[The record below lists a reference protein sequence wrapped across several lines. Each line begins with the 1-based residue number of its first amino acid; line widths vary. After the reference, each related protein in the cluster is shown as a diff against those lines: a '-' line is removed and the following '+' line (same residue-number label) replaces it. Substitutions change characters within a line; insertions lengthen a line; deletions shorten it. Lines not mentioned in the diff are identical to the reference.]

1 MHGKK
6 GPKAIGTPGQKLE
19 EAVHSWVLV
28 IFFSESSAN
37 IRGAVIDGDQKENPG
52 QGHYL
57 HFFPFKQQLTRA
69 NCYRKVREQVLIL
82 IQ

>member
-1 MHGKK
+1 MEKK

-37 IRGAVIDGDQKENPG
+37 IRGAVIDGEQKENPG

-57 HFFPFKQQLTRA
+57 HFFPFKQQLKSSFHS
-69 NCYRKVREQVLIL
+69 C
-82 IQ
+82 